1 MLRILLLSDIHFIH
15 CEDDENDY
23 RSLETAF
30 VEAMDEVRDSGG
42 LSQILICGDIANTG
56 QSSEYDTAEAFLK
69 RIFDRLECD
78 EKRTQVY
85 VVPGNHDIDRNINK
99 ETRLSFKPTLLDPTK
114 ADDFIKNAKHVELD
128 TLKIIYSPF
137 KEYHKF
143 ANAHSSIDGIA
154 EGILSESPNFNDKG
168 FRKEVELGVLDNY
181 IIKLHCLNSALLCDK
196 EDVNDPRSIKSGEH
210 KLYIPRFA
218 YNVDTPITTVNISMM
233 HHPHAWFNNEA
244 ELMEVFDRKFK
255 IQIFGHVHTQ
265 SIYQKEEGKSP
276 IRLQVGSLHPGKGGD
291 PEKYAPM
298 YNILELDVVKGV
310 LKMKVLCYSW
320 DGEQFNKNDTYS
332 YSKKIALGKKAGR
345 TTNQKKEISKIKEVV
360 EKSDELYKL
369 RFRFFYSNHIKE
381 IINEIEP
388 SFYDKGKPEYVNATA
403 FFKTI
408 ASKPLLINK
417 LETAL
422 TKYSD

>member
-1 MLRILLLSDIHFIH
+1 
-15 CEDDENDY
+15 
-23 RSLETAF
+23 
-30 VEAMDEVRDSGG
+30 
-42 LSQILICGDIANTG
+42 
-56 QSSEYDTAEAFLK
+56 
-69 RIFDRLECD
+69 
-78 EKRTQVY
+78 
-85 VVPGNHDIDRNINK
+85 
-99 ETRLSFKPTLLDPTK
+99 
-114 ADDFIKNAKHVELD
+114 
-128 TLKIIYSPF
+128 
-137 KEYHKF
+137 
-143 ANAHSSIDGIA
+143 
-154 EGILSESPNFNDKG
+154 
-168 FRKEVELGVLDNY
+168 
-181 IIKLHCLNSALLCDK
+181 
-196 EDVNDPRSIKSGEH
+196 
-210 KLYIPRFA
+210 
-218 YNVDTPITTVNISMM
+218 
-233 HHPHAWFNNEA
+233 
-244 ELMEVFDRKFK
+244 MEVFDRKFQ

-265 SIYQKEEGKSP
+265 SIYPKEEGKSP

-291 PEKYAPM
+291 SEKYAPM

-345 TTNQKKEISKIKEVV
+345 TTNQKKEVSKIKEVV